1 MTIDEYLRRLDAALR
16 MRGRAR
22 RRALAEV
29 EDHLREAALH
39 DPEAAVTG
47 RFGSPEELA
56 RALDAEHGHAIAG
69 GAATTV
75 ALLALGYGLELLTL
89 AALGLRRQPAFEVH
103 VVRGWAAPPVH
114 LLAALTQG
122 RIVVWAAALAAAAG
136 ALALTRFSSEAR
148 AARVA
153 VGISTLAAAL
163 LVATAVLVCVTT
175 LAYGVFVPTRADGI
189 VWYGA
194 QLAWFLLVLAL
205 APRVLLARR
214 ALPLLAERL

>member
-1 MTIDEYLRRLDAALR
+1 VTIDDYVGRLAAALR

-22 RRALAEV
+22 SRALAEV

-39 DPEAAVTG
+39 DPDEVVVE
-47 RFGSPEELA
+47 RFGPPDELA
-56 RALDAEHGHAIAG
+56 RALEAEYGQSVAA
-69 GAATTV
+69 GAAVTV
-75 ALLALGYGLELLTL
+75 ALLSLGYGLELLAL
-89 AALGLRRQPAFEVH
+89 AALGLWRQPAFEVH

-136 ALALTRFSSEAR
+136 AMALTRCSSEAR
-148 AARVA
+148 GARTA
-153 VGISTLAAAL
+153 IALSALAAAL
-163 LVATAVLVCVTT
+163 LVAAAALVCATT
-175 LAYGVFVPTRADGI
+175 LAYGVFVPTRLDGI

-194 QLAWFLLVLAL
+194 QLAWFVLVLAL

-214 ALPLLAERL
+214 ALPLLA